1 MDYSQFSAMI
11 PELIVLGIFILV
23 FLFDTFASE
32 SARKADGMLTTVLFG
47 PPYGCLL

>member
-32 SARKADGMLTTVLFG
+32 SARKTDGMLTTV
-47 PPYGCLL
+47 